1 MSSVLSS
8 PRRRR
13 RLVWVCVLVLAI
25 GAVVGVALAT
35 HHSVGKEKPARSSV
49 PAPNPAAERTVP
61 LAAADRRRITSV
73 VARFVATAVVQR
85 KAASYDLV
93 TSAFRAGTTRAQWAT
108 GDTPVYR
115 YPAEPGS
122 AGAPRVVGSYPN
134 DVLANL
140 LLQPRPGANAGPIL
154 FSIELKRQHSRW
166 LVDGFSPL
174 EVYSAPGAA
183 PKIAVP
189 KLTPAPS
196 KKATANP
203 DSGFTHGQLSTAWF
217 LLPVGILLLIVLIP
231 LGLWI
236 KSWRDNRRAER
247 AYGKSKTLPPLP
259 PRR

>member
-1 MSSVLSS
+1 MSSLLSS

-13 RLVWVCVLVLAI
+13 RLVWVCVLLLAI
-25 GAVVGVALAT
+25 GAVVAVALAT
-35 HHSVGKEKPARSSV
+35 RHSGGKEKPPRSSA
-49 PAPNPAAERTVP
+49 PAANPAAERTVP
-61 LAAADRRRITSV
+61 LAAADRRRIKSV

-85 KAASYDLV
+85 NAASYDLV
-93 TSAFRAGTTRAQWAT
+93 TSAFRGGTTRAQWAT

-122 AGAPRVVGSYPN
+122 AGAPSVVGSFRN

-140 LLQPRPGANAGPIL
+140 LLQPRLGANAGPIL

-166 LVDGFSPL
+166 LVDAFSPL

-183 PKIAVP
+183 PKTAVP
-189 KLTPAPS
+189 KLTPAS
-196 KKATANP
+196 KKATPAA
-203 DSGFTHGQLSTAWF
+203 DSGFDHGRLSTAWF
-217 LLPVGILLLIVLIP
+217 LIPVGILLLIVLIP

-247 AYGKSKTLPPLP
+247 AYGRKKTLPPLP

>member
-1 MSSVLSS
+1 MSGLLSS

-13 RLVWVCVLVLAI
+13 RLVWVCVLVLVI
-25 GAVVGVALAT
+25 GAVAVVALAT
-35 HHSVGKEKPARSSV
+35 RHSSVKEKPARSSE
-49 PAPNPAAERTVP
+49 PAANPAAERTVP
-61 LAAADRRRITSV
+61 LAAADRRRIKSV
-73 VARFVATAVVQR
+73 IARFVATAVVQH

-93 TSAFRAGTTRAQWAT
+93 TSAFRGDTSRARWAT

-122 AGAPRVVGSYPN
+122 AGAPQVVGSFPN
-134 DVLANL
+134 DVLVNL

-183 PKIAVP
+183 PKTAVP
-189 KLTPAPS
+189 KPAPS
-196 KKATANP
+196 KKATPKP
-203 DSGFTHGQLSTAWF
+203 DSGFDHGRLSTAWF
-217 LLPVGILLLIVLIP
+217 LLPVGIFFLIVLIP
-231 LGLWI
+231 LGLWV

-247 AYGKSKTLPPLP
+247 AYGREKTLPPLP

>member
-1 MSSVLSS
+1 MSGLLSS

-13 RLVWVCVLVLAI
+13 RLIWVGLLVLAI
-25 GAVVGVALAT
+25 GAVAAVALVT
-35 HHSVGKEKPARSSV
+35 RYSGGKEKPARSSA
-49 PAPNPAAERTVP
+49 PAVNAAAERTVP
-61 LAAADRRRITSV
+61 LAAADRRRIKSV

-85 KAASYDLV
+85 KASSYDLV
-93 TSAFRAGTTRAQWAT
+93 TSAFRGGTTRARWAT

-122 AGAPRVVGSYPN
+122 AGAPQFVGSFPN
-134 DVLANL
+134 DVLVNL

-183 PKIAVP
+183 PKTTAVP
-189 KLTPAPS
+189 KPAPS
-196 KKATANP
+196 KKAARKP
-203 DSGFTHGQLSTAWF
+203 DSGFDHGRLSTTWF
-217 LLPVGILLLIVLIP
+217 LLPVGIFFLIVLIP
-231 LGLWI
+231 VVLGI

-247 AYGKSKTLPPLP
+247 AYAGKKTLPPLP

>member
-1 MSSVLSS
+1 MSNLLSS

-13 RLVWVCVLVLAI
+13 RLVWVGVLVLAI
-25 GAVVGVALAT
+25 AAVVGVALAT
-35 HHSVGKEKPARSSV
+35 RHSGENEKPARSSA
-49 PAPNPAAERTVP
+49 PAVNPAAERTVP
-61 LAAADRRRITSV
+61 LGSDDRRQIKRV
-73 VARFVATAVVQR
+73 VARFVTTAVVQR

-93 TSAFRAGTTRAQWAT
+93 TSAFRGDTTRAQWAT

-122 AGAPRVVGSYPN
+122 AGAPQVVGSFPN
-134 DVLANL
+134 DVLVNL

-174 EVYSAPGAA
+174 EVYSAPDTAPKTAA
-183 PKIAVP
+183 PK
-189 KLTPAPS
+189 PAPS
-196 KKATANP
+196 KKATPKP
-203 DSGFTHGQLSTAWF
+203 DSGFDHGRLSTAWF
-217 LLPVGILLLIVLIP
+217 LLPVGIFLLIVLIP
-231 LGLWI
+231 LGLGI

-247 AYGKSKTLPPLP
+247 AYGGKKTLPPLP

>member
-1 MSSVLSS
+1 MSSLLSS

-13 RLVWVCVLVLAI
+13 RLVWVSVLVLAI
-25 GAVVGVALAT
+25 GAVVVVALAT
-35 HHSVGKEKPARSSV
+35 RHSGGNEKPARSST
-49 PAPNPAAERTVP
+49 PAVNPAAERTVP
-61 LAAADRRRITSV
+61 LAAADRRRIDSV

-85 KAASYDLV
+85 KATSYDLV
-93 TSAFRAGTTRAQWAT
+93 TSAFRGGTTRAQWAT

-122 AGAPRVVGSYPN
+122 AGEPSVVGSFPN
-134 DVLANL
+134 DVLVNL
-140 LLQPRPGANAGPIL
+140 LLQPRPGVNAGPIL
-154 FSIELKRQHSRW
+154 FSVELKRQHSRW

-183 PKIAVP
+183 PKTAVP
-189 KLTPAPS
+189 KLAPAPS
-196 KKATANP
+196 KKGTPTP
-203 DSGFTHGQLSTAWF
+203 DSGFTHGRLSTAWF
-217 LLPVGILLLIVLIP
+217 LLPVGILLMIVLIP

-247 AYGKSKTLPPLP
+247 AYGRKKTLPPLP